1 MKDPTEVLESLEEV
15 LSDLS
20 KASLDGA
27 VLVEGRRDAAALK
40 ALGVEGT
47 IEVLNRGAP
56 LLGVCDELAAH
67 HHLITILTDW
77 DAKGDELAR
86 ALSEGLRRTG
96 VEVEVEARKALRRL
110 TRGSIR
116 AVEELPSF
124 HRRVAA
130 AAASKGPSVK
140 AATDWKA
147 RKELNIERRAI
158 RKQRGAPPGRSP

>member
-1 MKDPTEVLESLEEV
+1 LESLEAV

-20 KASLDGA
+20 ASSLDGA

-47 IEVLNRGAP
+47 VEVLNRGSP
-56 LLGVCDELAAH
+56 LLAVCDELAAH
-67 HHLITILTDW
+67 HHLITVLTDW
-77 DAKGDELAR
+77 DPKGEELAR
-86 ALSEGLRRTG
+86 ALCAGLRRAG
-96 VEVEVEARKALRRL
+96 VEVDGETRKKLRRL

-124 HRRVAA
+124 HRRVEAA
-130 AAASKGPSVK
+130 VASKGPSVK
-140 AATDWKA
+140 TATDWKA

-158 RKQRGAPPGRSP
+158 RRQRGAPPGRSP